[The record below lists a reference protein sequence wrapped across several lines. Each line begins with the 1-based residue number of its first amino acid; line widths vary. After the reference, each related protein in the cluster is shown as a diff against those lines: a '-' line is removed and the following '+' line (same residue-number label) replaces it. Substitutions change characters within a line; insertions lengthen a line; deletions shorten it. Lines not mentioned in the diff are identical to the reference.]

1 MLRRPP
7 RSTRTATLVPYT
19 TLCRSVEVERV
30 EDESIRA
37 RIRTDHEASG
47 YVWCPH
53 SATAAVAYVRLDA
66 QRRAE
71 RPWVAAATAHP
82 FKFADIVAPLVG
94 RAIQAPPA
102 LAAIAGRMTRSRRIA
117 LDLAALSSSL
127 GKEKLFTSIV
137 KAKLACKY

>member
-37 RIRTDHEASG
+37 RIRTDPEASG

-53 SATAAVAYVRLDA
+53 SATAAEAYIRLDA

-71 RPWVAAATAHP
+71 RHWV
-82 FKFADIVAPLVG
+82 
-94 RAIQAPPA
+94 
-102 LAAIAGRMTRSRRIA
+102 RSEEHTSELQSLMRISYA
-117 LDLAALSSSL
+117 VFCS
-127 GKEKLFTSIV
+127 KKKT
-137 KAKLACKY
+137 YPT